1 MKKISFLI
9 CCLLSIQHL
18 FAGQEDSL
26 MIRRIFS
33 EALTKGESY
42 QNLQV
47 LCSSIGGRLSGSE
60 NAAKAVEYISSVMK
74 RLNADSVYKQA
85 CMVPHWVRGDAAEA
99 KIIAKDKAV
108 SLPVCALGGSIG
120 TGAKGLTAQIVEV
133 HSFDELKKLG
143 KEKIKGKIVFYNRPM
158 DPTLINTMH
167 AYGGAAKQ
175 RYSGAMEAAPYGA
188 IAVVVRSLSLSKQD
202 IAHTG
207 AMGYADTIAKIPGC
221 AISTNAADLLSESLK
236 KNPELSFY
244 LRLNCE
250 SLPEVQ
256 SYNVVAELKGQ
267 SEPEKIIVFGGHLDS
282 WDTGQ
287 GAHDDGAGVVQS
299 IEVIRI
305 LKALNYVPKNTI
317 RAVAFMNEEN
327 GRRGGLKYLELAQ
340 KNKEQHIAALESD
353 EGGFAPL
360 GFSMDAST
368 EVRNR
373 VKSWR
378 PLLEPYGIYNFN
390 ESGSGSDIDPLV
402 DTGVPGFS
410 LLPESQR
417 YFDYHHSP
425 EDSFDKVNKRE
436 LELGAAAMAAF
447 IYLIDQKGLK

>member
-1 MKKISFLI
+1 
-9 CCLLSIQHL
+9 
-18 FAGQEDSL
+18 
-26 MIRRIFS
+26 
-33 EALTKGESY
+33 
-42 QNLQV
+42 
-47 LCSSIGGRLSGSE
+47 
-60 NAAKAVEYISSVMK
+60 
-74 RLNADSVYKQA
+74 
-85 CMVPHWVRGDAAEA
+85 
-99 KIIAKDKAV
+99 
-108 SLPVCALGGSIG
+108 
-120 TGAKGLTAQIVEV
+120 
-133 HSFDELKKLG
+133 
-143 KEKIKGKIVFYNRPM
+143 
-158 DPTLINTMH
+158 
-167 AYGGAAKQ
+167 
-175 RYSGAMEAAPYGA
+175 
-188 IAVVVRSLSLSKQD
+188 
-202 IAHTG
+202 
-207 AMGYADTIAKIPGC
+207 
-221 AISTNAADLLSESLK
+221 
-236 KNPELSFY
+236 
-244 LRLNCE
+244 
-250 SLPEVQ
+250 
-256 SYNVVAELKGQ
+256 
-267 SEPEKIIVFGGHLDS
+267 
-282 WDTGQ
+282 
-287 GAHDDGAGVVQS
+287 VQS